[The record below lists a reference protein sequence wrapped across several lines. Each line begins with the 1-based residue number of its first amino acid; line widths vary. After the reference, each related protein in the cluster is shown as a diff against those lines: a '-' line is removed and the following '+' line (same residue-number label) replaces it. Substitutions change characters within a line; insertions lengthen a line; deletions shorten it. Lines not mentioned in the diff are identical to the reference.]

1 VLTSWA
7 RAPLRISFAGGGTDV
22 PPYPQTHGGAVLS
35 VTIDR
40 CATADLRPRADGD
53 YHVESRDLRARAAFA
68 PDELGFNGHRTKGA
82 HHKDHGTPAGDQA
95 EGDGDARPSF
105 DLIKAVLRDLAARR
119 PGRGLDLTLAT
130 DAPPGS
136 GLGSSSALVVAMLAA
151 VGAATGRRWS
161 PAELART
168 AYQVERIDLKI
179 EGGMQDQYAAAY
191 GGLNFIE
198 FARDDRVEVRP
209 LPVDGEV
216 LEALERSL
224 LLAWSGDSRTDDGI
238 LRRQVDGVLLG
249 SERSLASLG
258 ALKALAEAMRDALLA
273 GDLATFAEGLRQGWE
288 HKRRLA
294 TGIATPRLEE
304 LYEVGR
310 AAGAAAGKVL
320 GAGGGGFMLFAGP
333 PERRA
338 RMVAALERAG
348 APCSP
353 VRFDLRGA
361 RAATSM
367 RGGA

>member
-1 VLTSWA
+1 MQTSWA

-40 CATADLRPRADGD
+40 CATADLRPRGDGD

-68 PDELGFNGHRTKGA
+68 PDELGFNGHL
-82 HHKDHGTPAGDQA
+82 
-95 EGDGDARPSF
+95 
-105 DLIKAVLRDLAARR
+105 DLVKAVLRDLAARR

-168 AYQVERIDLKI
+168 AYQVERVDLKI
-179 EGGMQDQYAAAY
+179 DGGMQDQYAAAY

-198 FARDDRVEVRP
+198 FDGDDRVEVRP
-209 LPVDGEV
+209 LPVAGEV

-249 SERSLASLG
+249 SEQSLASLG
-258 ALKALAEAMRDALLA
+258 ALKGLAEAMRDALLA
-273 GDLATFAEGLRQGWE
+273 GDLASFAEGLRQGWE
-288 HKRRLA
+288 HKRKLA

-310 AAGAAAGKVL
+310 AAGAAGGKVL

-333 PERRA
+333 PGRRA
-338 RMVAALERAG
+338 RMVAALEGAG

-361 RAATSM
+361 RAANTRT
-367 RGGA
+367 RGVPR

>member
-1 VLTSWA
+1 MLTSWA

-40 CATADLRPRADGD
+40 SATADLRPRGDGD
-53 YHVESRDLRARAAFA
+53 YHVESRDLRTRHAFA
-68 PDELGFNGHRTKGA
+68 PDELGFNGHL
-82 HHKDHGTPAGDQA
+82 
-95 EGDGDARPSF
+95 
-105 DLIKAVLRDLAARR
+105 DLVKAVLQDLAARR

-151 VGAATGRRWS
+151 VGKATGRRWA

-198 FARDDRVEVRP
+198 FAGDDQVEVRP
-209 LPVDGEV
+209 LPVAAEV
-216 LEALERSL
+216 MEALEQSL
-224 LLAWSGDSRTDDGI
+224 VLAWSGDSRTDDGI

-273 GDLATFAEGLRQGWE
+273 DPARARAMGAAGRGRVEAEFSW
-288 HKRRLA
+288 KA
-294 TGIATPRLEE
+294 VVARLEQLLAE
-304 LYEVGR
+304 
-310 AAGAAAGKVL
+310 AAA
-320 GAGGGGFMLFAGP
+320 
-333 PERRA
+333 R
-338 RMVAALERAG
+338 
-348 APCSP
+348 
-353 VRFDLRGA
+353 
-361 RAATSM
+361 
-367 RGGA
+367 

>member
-68 PDELGFNGHRTKGA
+68 PDELGFNGHL
-82 HHKDHGTPAGDQA
+82 
-95 EGDGDARPSF
+95 
-105 DLIKAVLRDLAARR
+105 DLVKAVLRDLAARR

-168 AYQVERIDLKI
+168 AYQVERVDLKI
-179 EGGMQDQYAAAY
+179 EGGMQDQYAAAF

-198 FARDDRVEVRP
+198 FHGEDRVDVQP
-209 LPVDGEV
+209 LHVPGEV
-216 LEALERSL
+216 LEELERSL
-224 LLAWSGDSRTDDGI
+224 LLAWSGQSRTDGGI
-238 LRRQVDGVLLG
+238 LRRQVDGVLAG
-249 SERSLASLG
+249 SAESLATLG
-258 ALKALAEAMRDALLA
+258 ALKALAETMRDALLG
-273 GDLATFAEGLRQGWE
+273 GDLATFAEGLHQGWKQ
-288 HKRRLA
+288 KRRLA
-294 TGIATPRLEE
+294 TGIATPHLDE
-304 LYEVGR
+304 LYAVGR

-320 GAGGGGFMLFAGP
+320 GAGGGGFMLFSTP
-333 PERRA
+333 PGRRER
-338 RMVAALERAG
+338 VTQALEAAG
-348 APCSP
+348 APCAP
-353 VRFDLRGA
+353 VRFDLRGVQA
-361 RAATSM
+361 GTGR
-367 RGGA
+367 RGRR

>member
-1 VLTSWA
+1 LRTAWA
-7 RAPLRISFAGGGTDV
+7 CAPLRISFAGGGTDV
-22 PPYPQTHGGAVLS
+22 PPYPHTHGGAVLS

-40 CATADLRPRADGD
+40 CATADLRPRVDGD

-68 PDELGFNGHRTKGA
+68 PDELAFNGHL
-82 HHKDHGTPAGDQA
+82 
-95 EGDGDARPSF
+95 
-105 DLIKAVLRDLAARR
+105 DLVKAVLRDLAVRR

-151 VGAATGRRWS
+151 VGAATGRAWS
-161 PAELART
+161 PADLART
-168 AYQVERIDLKI
+168 AYQVERVDLKI

-198 FARDDRVEVRP
+198 FSGDDQVEVRP
-209 LPVDGEV
+209 LLVAAEV

-224 LLAWSGDSRTDDGI
+224 LLAWSGDSRTDGGI
-238 LRRQVDGVLLG
+238 LRRQVDGVLSG

-273 GDLATFAEGLRQGWE
+273 GDLASFADGLREGWE

-294 TGIATPRLEE
+294 AGIATPRLEE
-304 LYEVGR
+304 LYEVAR
-310 AAGAAAGKVL
+310 AAGASAGKVL
-320 GAGGGGFMLFAGP
+320 GAGGGGFMLFAAP
-333 PERRA
+333 PRLRA
-338 RMVAALERAG
+338 RVEGALEAAG

-361 RAATSM
+361 RAGRGVGEHWAV
-367 RGGA
+367 RGGR

>member
-1 VLTSWA
+1 
-7 RAPLRISFAGGGTDV
+7 
-22 PPYPQTHGGAVLS
+22 
-35 VTIDR
+35 
-40 CATADLRPRADGD
+40 
-53 YHVESRDLRARAAFA
+53 
-68 PDELGFNGHRTKGA
+68 
-82 HHKDHGTPAGDQA
+82 
-95 EGDGDARPSF
+95 
-105 DLIKAVLRDLAARR
+105 
-119 PGRGLDLTLAT
+119 
-130 DAPPGS
+130 
-136 GLGSSSALVVAMLAA
+136 
-151 VGAATGRRWS
+151 
-161 PAELART
+161 
-168 AYQVERIDLKI
+168 
-179 EGGMQDQYAAAY
+179 MQDQYAAAY

-198 FARDDRVEVRP
+198 FAGDDRVEVRP

-288 HKRRLA
+288 HKRQLA

-361 RAATSM
+361 RTATSM

>member
-1 VLTSWA
+1 VRTSWA

-22 PPYPQTHGGAVLS
+22 PPYPETHGGAVLS

-40 CATADLRPRADGD
+40 CATAALRPRRDGD
-53 YHVESRDLRARAAFA
+53 YHVESHDLRSRAAFA
-68 PDELGFNGHRTKGA
+68 PDELGFNGHL
-82 HHKDHGTPAGDQA
+82 
-95 EGDGDARPSF
+95 
-105 DLIKAVLRDLAARR
+105 DLVKAVLRDLAARR

-151 VGAATGRRWS
+151 VGKATGRRWS

-168 AYQVERIDLKI
+168 AYQVERVDLKI

-198 FARDDRVEVRP
+198 FAGDDQVEVRP
-209 LPVDGEV
+209 LPVAAEV

-224 LLAWSGDSRTDDGI
+224 VLAWSGDSRTDDGI
-238 LRRQVDGVLLG
+238 LRRQVDGVLCG

-258 ALKALAEAMRDALLA
+258 GLKALAEAMRDALLA

-310 AAGAAAGKVL
+310 AAGAAGGKVL

-338 RMVAALERAG
+338 RMAAALEGAG

-361 RAATSM
+361 LDGDRRARRTP
-367 RGGA
+367 